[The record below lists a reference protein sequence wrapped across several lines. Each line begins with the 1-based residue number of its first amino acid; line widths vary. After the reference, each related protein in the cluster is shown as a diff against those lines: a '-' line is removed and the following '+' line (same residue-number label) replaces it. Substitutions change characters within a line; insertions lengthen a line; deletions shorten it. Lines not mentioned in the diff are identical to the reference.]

1 MYIHLIFLD
10 KQIFRKSLTNINNAL
25 YLELGNIAIKEEMKR
40 RSKREKDCSVISNSS
55 SKNSLKIVT
64 KSPHEE
70 IKQYNPS
77 SMLLNKR
84 R

>member
-1 MYIHLIFLD
+1 
-10 KQIFRKSLTNINNAL
+10 
-25 YLELGNIAIKEEMKR
+25 MKR

-55 SKNSLKIVT
+55 SKNSLKIVA

-84 R
+84 RYDNFSQFIY